1 MAVAERFIPG
11 RAGLAFGA
19 KLARR
24 PDRIVKRVGGLSAEL
39 ARVAAG
45 RGQAAPARGDRRF
58 GDAAWDESP
67 VYSRLLRSYL
77 AAGATLDGL
86 LADARLGEQDQRRV
100 RFALQNVHDA
110 LAPTNYL
117 LTNPAALRATV
128 DERGANLVRGARN
141 LARDMASSPRLPASV
156 DVERFEVGVD
166 IAATPGSV
174 VLRTEL
180 FELIRYAP
188 QTATVREEPLLI
200 VPPMVNKYYLVD
212 LAPER
217 SMVEFLVRR
226 GQQVFTLSWRN
237 PEAEHRHWG
246 LDTYADGALEA
257 IAAVRT
263 LSGAGRVHLAG
274 NCSGGALVS
283 MLAARAAALG
293 REEEIGSITTG
304 VSVLDSHR
312 AGTASAFMGPEIAKL
327 AVAGV
332 ERKGYLDGAALQTFF
347 AWLRPNDLIW
357 GYVANNYLLG
367 RTPPAFDI
375 LFWNADTT
383 RMSAGLLRD
392 LADMAVSNAL
402 TQPSGM
408 DLLGTPVDL
417 GRVTRDA
424 YVVAGVA
431 DHITPWENCYATTQ
445 LLGGDTRFVLSSAGH
460 VAALVNPP
468 ANPKARY
475 RTAPGGAN
483 PASPH
488 EWAEA
493 AEQRTGSWWEDWARW
508 LGERSGGER
517 RAPKRLG
524 KGRFRVLGPAPGR
537 YVLAS

>member
-156 DVERFEVGVD
+156 DAERFEVGVD

>member
-156 DVERFEVGVD
+156 DAERFEVGVD

-188 QTATVREEPLLI
+188 QTETVREEPLLI

-257 IAAVRT
+257 IAAVRM

>member
-1 MAVAERFIPG
+1 M
-11 RAGLAFGA
+11 
-19 KLARR
+19 
-24 PDRIVKRVGGLSAEL
+24 
-39 ARVAAG
+39 
-45 RGQAAPARGDRRF
+45 
-58 GDAAWDESP
+58 
-67 VYSRLLRSYL
+67 
-77 AAGATLDGL
+77 
-86 LADARLGEQDQRRV
+86 
-100 RFALQNVHDA
+100 RFALENVHDA

-141 LARDMASSPRLPASV
+141 LARDMSSSPRLPASV
-156 DVERFEVGVD
+156 DAERFEVGVD
-166 IAATPGSV
+166 VAATPGAV

-180 FELIRYAP
+180 FELIQYAP
-188 QTATVREEPLLI
+188 QTPSVRTEPLLI

-217 SMVEFLVRR
+217 SMVEFLVRQ
-226 GQQVFTLSWRN
+226 GQQVFTLSWRD
-237 PEAEHRHWG
+237 PEAEHRGWG

-257 IAAVRT
+257 IEAVRAIT
-263 LSGAGRVHLAG
+263 GAGRVHLTG

-283 MLAARAAALG
+283 MLAARAGALG
-293 REEEIGSITTG
+293 RLDEIGSITTG

-327 AVAGV
+327 AVAAV
-332 ERKGYLDGAALQTFF
+332 DRRGYLDGTALQAFF

-383 RMSAGLLRD
+383 RMAARLLRD
-392 LADMAVSNAL
+392 LAEMAVSNAL
-402 TQPSGM
+402 AEPDAM

-417 GRVTRDA
+417 ARVTCDA

-468 ANPKARY
+468 GNPKARY
-475 RTAPGGAN
+475 RTAPDGEN
-483 PASPH
+483 PASAH
-488 EWAEA
+488 EWVDA
-493 AEQRTGSWWEDWARW
+493 AEQCTGSWWLDWARW
-508 LGERSGGER
+508 LGERSGAER
-517 RAPKRLG
+517 PAPRRLG
-524 KGRFRVLGPAPGR
+524 KGRYEVLDAAPGR
-537 YVLAS
+537 YVLAG

>member
-67 VYSRLLRSYL
+67 VYSRLLRGYL

-156 DVERFEVGVD
+156 DAERFEVGVD

-392 LADMAVSNAL
+392 LADMAVSNAV

-468 ANPKARY
+468 GNPKARY

>member
-156 DVERFEVGVD
+156 DAERFEVGVD

-327 AVAGV
+327 AVAAV

>member
-24 PDRIVKRVGGLSAEL
+24 PDRIAKRVGGLSAEL

-156 DVERFEVGVD
+156 DAERFEVGVD

>member
-24 PDRIVKRVGGLSAEL
+24 PDRVVKRVGGLSAEL
-39 ARVAAG
+39 AKVAAG
-45 RGQAAPARGDRRF
+45 RGSAAPARGDRRF

-67 VYSRLLRSYL
+67 VFSRLLRGYL
-77 AAGATLDGL
+77 AAGETIDGL
-86 LADARLGEQDQRRV
+86 LADARLGEQDERRV

-141 LARDMASSPRLPASV
+141 LARDMTSSPRLPASV
-156 DVERFEVGVD
+156 DAERFEVGVD
-166 IAATPGSV
+166 VAATPGSV

-188 QTATVREEPLLI
+188 QTGTVREEPLLI

-217 SMVEFLVRR
+217 SMVEFLVRQ

-237 PEAEHRHWG
+237 PEAQHRHWG
-246 LDTYADGALEA
+246 LDAYADGALEA
-257 IAAVRT
+257 IAAVRAVC
-263 LSGAGRVHLAG
+263 GAGRVHLAG

-293 REEEIGSITTG
+293 RLEEIGSITTG

-332 ERKGYLDGAALQTFF
+332 ERKGYLDGAALQAFF

-383 RMSAGLLRD
+383 RMTAALLRD

-402 TQPSGM
+402 TEPGAM

-417 GRVTRDA
+417 GRVTCDA
-424 YVVAGVA
+424 YVVSGVA

-468 ANPKARY
+468 GNPKARY
-475 RTAPGGAN
+475 RTAPAGAN
-483 PASPH
+483 PASAH
-488 EWAEA
+488 EWAAA
-493 AEQRTGSWWEDWARW
+493 AEQRRGSWWEDWARW

-517 RAPKRLG
+517 PAPKRLG
-524 KGRFRVLGPAPGR
+524 KGRFKVLGPAPGR
-537 YVLAS
+537 YVLAG

>member
-67 VYSRLLRSYL
+67 VYSRLLRGYL

-156 DVERFEVGVD
+156 DAERFEVGVD

-493 AEQRTGSWWEDWARW
+493 AEERTGSWWEDWARW

>member
-156 DVERFEVGVD
+156 DAERFEVGVD

-392 LADMAVSNAL
+392 LADMAVSNAV

>member
-1 MAVAERFIPG
+1 MAVGERFIPG

-19 KLARR
+19 RLARR
-24 PDRIVKRVGGLSAEL
+24 PDRVVKRVGGLSAEL

-58 GDAAWDESP
+58 GDAAWDENP
-67 VYSRLLRSYL
+67 VFSRLLRGYL
-77 AAGATLDGL
+77 AAGETLDGL
-86 LADARLGEQDQRRV
+86 LADARLGEQDERRV
-100 RFALQNVHDA
+100 RFALENVHDA

-141 LARDMASSPRLPASV
+141 LARDMSSSPRLPASV
-156 DVERFEVGVD
+156 DAERFEVGVD
-166 IAATPGSV
+166 VAATPGAV

-180 FELIRYAP
+180 FELIQYAP
-188 QTATVREEPLLI
+188 QTAAVREEPLLI

-217 SMVEFLVRR
+217 SMVEFLVRQ

-246 LDTYADGALEA
+246 LDAYADGALEA
-257 IAAVRT
+257 IAAVRAI
-263 LSGAGRVHLAG
+263 SGAERVHLAG

-293 REEEIGSITTG
+293 RLAEIGSIMTG

-392 LADMAVSNAL
+392 LAGMAVSNAL
-402 TQPSGM
+402 AEP
-408 DLLGTPVDL
+408 DAIDVLGTPIDL
-417 GRVTRDA
+417 GRVTCDA

-468 ANPKARY
+468 GNPKARY
-475 RTAPGGAN
+475 RTAPAGAN
-483 PASPH
+483 PASAR
-488 EWAEA
+488 EWAEG
-493 AEQRTGSWWEDWARW
+493 AEQRTGSWWADWAEW
-508 LGERSGGER
+508 LGERSGAER
-517 RAPKRLG
+517 PAPKRLG
-524 KGRFRVLGPAPGR
+524 KRGFEVLGAAPGR
-537 YVLAS
+537 YVLAG

>member
-156 DVERFEVGVD
+156 DAERFEVGVD

-188 QTATVREEPLLI
+188 QTETVREEPLLI

-468 ANPKARY
+468 GNPKARY

>member
-67 VYSRLLRSYL
+67 VYSRLLRGYL

-156 DVERFEVGVD
+156 DAERFEVGVD

-188 QTATVREEPLLI
+188 QTETVREEPLLI

-257 IAAVRT
+257 IAAVRM

>member
-67 VYSRLLRSYL
+67 VYSRLLRGYL

-156 DVERFEVGVD
+156 DAERFEVGVD

-257 IAAVRT
+257 IAAVRM